1 MKKQQRNMV
10 GHGTVILL
18 VGMLTGFGLLVSL
31 LGGMELIPGTI
42 ISFSIPGDPG
52 SWARA
57 HLGGMLNGM
66 LIMLV
71 AVLITTLSLSAR
83 VAGHLY
89 WMLVGTGY
97 ANTLFYLAAL
107 LAPNR
112 ALSFADNQFGES
124 SIFAVIGLL
133 PALVFVVVSII
144 AITML
149 AVNAFKSAESLA
161 DCSERVE

>member
-52 SWARA
+52 AWARA

-149 AVNAFKSAESLA
+149 AVNAFKPADSLG
-161 DCSERVE
+161 